1 MLMMLMLLSLL
12 AVSNFGRAEPQDV
25 NKVELTTITGKVFRS
40 DSNKAISNSYILLE
54 RNSVINAQHFDIRT
68 DENGEYILRAIP
80 AGTYAVSVY
89 AWFANKTDVP
99 CRHPQEEKIADG
111 GDVTVEW
118 QYKSRAFMEIAT
130 IKGFVVS
137 AGQRVVKDF
146 DIFCR

>member
-1 MLMMLMLLSLL
+1 MEHFSRLMTLMLLSLL
-12 AVSNFGRAEPQDV
+12 AVRNFGRAEPQDPTKL
-25 NKVELTTITGKVFRS
+25 NYFPP
-40 DSNKAISNSYILLE
+40 N
-54 RNSVINAQHFDIRT
+54 F
-68 DENGEYILRAIP
+68 RAIP
-80 AGTYAVSVY
+80 AGTYTVSVY

-99 CRHPQEEKIADG
+99 CQHPQEGKTADD

-118 QYKSRAFMEIAT
+118 QYKSRAFMEIVT